1 MVCVRRI
8 FGICWVGK
16 CYGVSGG
23 CMWDAVLSVGSG
35 ECMWDVVLSVGSGF
49 VSGKKM
55 EIGGGEEGV

>member
-8 FGICWVGK
+8 FGSCRVGK
-16 CYGVSGG
+16 CCGVSGE

-35 ECMWDVVLSVGSGF
+35 ECMWDVVLSVESVF
-49 VSGKKM
+49 VSGRKM